1 MFGFPEGPAAAGA
14 DFEAAAVFAV
24 GEEAGGGEV
33 FALQGVPQGG
43 EELFVPLL
51 QGVGVG
57 VWVAKLGGLLQCVEV
72 KGTVFDWCLALGG
85 AGLPIGEAI
94 GGGADLRTAAVGGP
108 GAVAADE
115 GGGLGMGVGHFVPQ
129 PKSVDGEFAF
139 GLAALV
145 DGVFVQPHL
154 DFGLALQP
162 LPALGA
168 GGLGQVGVLAGDVED
183 AGGLPGGG
191 AGQADAPQLGGEGG
205 ELPAVFAAEGVE
217 AVAQHFG
224 FFGADV
230 EAAALQL
237 GAVQA
242 ELLVQGAGEGVGFGE
257 EVVELH
263 AEVGEAEIGRRGGR
277 SLEAAET

>member
-1 MFGFPEGPAAAGA
+1 
-14 DFEAAAVFAV
+14 
-24 GEEAGGGEV
+24 
-33 FALQGVPQGG
+33 
-43 EELFVPLL
+43 
-51 QGVGVG
+51 
-57 VWVAKLGGLLQCVEV
+57 
-72 KGTVFDWCLALGG
+72 
-85 AGLPIGEAI
+85 
-94 GGGADLRTAAVGGP
+94 
-108 GAVAADE
+108 
-115 GGGLGMGVGHFVPQ
+115 MGVGHFVPQ
-129 PKSVDGEFAF
+129 PEGVDGEPAF

-162 LPALGA
+162 LPELGA
-168 GGLGQVGVLAGDVED
+168 AGLGQVGVLAGDVED
-183 AGGLPGGG
+183 AGGLPASG

-217 AVAQHFG
+217 AVAQYFG
-224 FFGADV
+224 FFWADC

-263 AEVGEAEIGRRGGR
+263 AEVGKAEIGRFGR
-277 SLEAAET
+277 DGLETAETQQAVEGGGVQAGKFFRLRPVEAGEE